1 MTFESSEFES
11 ENNSV
16 FLGEKTEIL
25 LNNNGGTCVIYKI
38 NLHGKWVVLK
48 RIKPEYIGN
57 PVIEKSFEKEFEI
70 GFSLDHPHIIKY
82 INKGND
88 KNGVFIITEYVDG
101 KTLRE
106 HLNSGTVFSRKQIH
120 KIIIQLFEAISY
132 LHKKNIIHLDLKPE
146 NILISDK
153 TGNVKLIDFGF
164 SYSDGQLY
172 VASGT
177 KKYVA
182 TEQSVKPENIN
193 CNNDLYSLGI
203 IIIELFSGNT
213 HLKGAKQLPKNYKK
227 VVKQCLNSTSEQLVS
242 VDELLIGLNKKPVN
256 IVVYMIAGLIILLS
270 VFFVWKNNIKE
281 EKLVEPKSIVS
292 KTNWI
297 ALPAMPKGRCNGG
310 VINYKDKLFYISGGG
325 ADGGLMAYD
334 VFEFDINKQNYSL
347 KKSIGT
353 ARGEFGV
360 VELNEKI
367 YTFGGWLGNGIT
379 DTSEVYDIKLN
390 TWSYLPPLPKK
401 LTSVSACALNGKIYI
416 LGGTMNVTNTY
427 FYEFDP
433 LLNSYKQLAVF
444 AVIRNNACLAVVG
457 NLIYAIGGNSYKND
471 NYFNH
476 NNCDVYNVTTNSW
489 EQKTTLPE
497 VITQGSVV
505 VLGNQIHYL
514 GGITKASSVT
524 DADALKVHY
533 IYDTK
538 TDVWSNGENLP
549 FGIWANECVAVGNEI
564 YLFGGNEKL
573 PNASSKVFV
582 LKQ

>member
-1 MTFESSEFES
+1 MTFESSSFEKNYS
-11 ENNSV
+11 NS
-16 FLGEKTEIL
+16 FLNEGTEML
-25 LNNNGGTCVIYKI
+25 LNSNGGTCIVYKI
-38 NLHGKWVVLK
+38 NLHGKWVILK

-88 KNGVFIITEYVDG
+88 KKGVFIITEYVDG

-106 HLNSGTVFSRKQIH
+106 HLNSGTVFSTEQIH
-120 KIIIQLFEAISY
+120 KIIVQLFEAIAY

-164 SYSDGQLY
+164 SYSDGQLPTI
-172 VASGT
+172 AGT
-177 KKYVA
+177 KKYISA
-182 TEQSVKPENIN
+182 EQSINPETIN
-193 CNNDLYSLGI
+193 CNNDFYSLGV
-203 IIIELFSGNT
+203 IIIELFTRKADLSGV
-213 HLKGAKQLPKNYKK
+213 KQLPTKYRKVAKK
-227 VVKQCLNSTSEQLVS
+227 CLDSSPEQLISADEMLVVLNSKSTNAIIYFI
-242 VDELLIGLNKKPVN
+242 IGL
-256 IVVYMIAGLIILLS
+256 ITLFSI
-270 VFFVWKNNIKE
+270 FFFMKNNIGKE
-281 EKLVEPKSIVS
+281 NIVELKGIES
-292 KTNWI
+292 KTNWV
-297 ALPAMPKGRCNGG
+297 ALSVMPKGRCNGA
-310 VINYKDKLFYISGGG
+310 VINYKDKLFYIAGGG

-334 VFEFDINKQNYSL
+334 VFEFDINTQKYSQ

-353 ARGEFGV
+353 ARGEFGAA
-360 VELNEKI
+360 ELNGKI

-390 TWSYLPPLPKK
+390 EWSYLPPLPKK
-401 LTSVSACALNGKIYI
+401 LTSVCACALNGKIYI

-433 LLNSYKQLAVF
+433 LINSYKQLAVF
-444 AVIRNNACLAVVG
+444 SVSRNNACLAVVDG
-457 NLIYAIGGNSYKND
+457 LIYAIGGNSYKND

-476 NNCDVYNVTTNSW
+476 NNCDVYNTISNSW
-489 EQKTTLPE
+489 EQKTALPE
-497 VITQGSVV
+497 VLTQGSAVV
-505 VLGNQIHYL
+505 MGSTIHYL
-514 GGITKASSVT
+514 GGLSKPCSVT
-524 DADALKVHY
+524 DADALTVHY

-538 TDVWSNGENLP
+538 TDVWSNGENLLY
-549 FGIWANECVAVGNEI
+549 GVWANECASVGNKI

-582 LKQ
+582 LN